1 MSEEQEDDVIKAIRT
16 LMSVL
21 KALDQNARIHVLEFV
36 LKRLGIPLLAGSENK
51 SDAPNLNLTSPPP
64 TLQPPITGR
73 IDIRTFAA
81 EKEPKTLSQKLAV
94 IGYYLAHLAPETE
107 RQDFLSAEDIK
118 PYFIQAGF
126 ELPTSSTNTALIN
139 AKNAGYLSVLDR
151 GKYKLTAVGHN
162 LVAHKLP
169 SRGEGQGQ
177 RKKAKT
183 SSARRKKK

>member
-21 KALDQNARIHVLEFV
+21 KPLDQNARIHVLEFV

-51 SDAPNLNLTSPPP
+51 PDAPNLNPPAP

-107 RQDFLSAEDIK
+107 RQDFLRAEDIK

-151 GKYKLTAVGHN
+151 GKYRLTAVGHN

-177 RKKAKT
+177 RRKAKT